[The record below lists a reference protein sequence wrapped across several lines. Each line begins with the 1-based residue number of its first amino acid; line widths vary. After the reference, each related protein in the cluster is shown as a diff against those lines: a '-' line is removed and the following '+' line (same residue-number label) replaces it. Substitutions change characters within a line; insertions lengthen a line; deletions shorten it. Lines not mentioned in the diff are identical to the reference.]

1 MLSTFYCLCFKQWI
15 DGFFLNGC
23 LRTLNK
29 LKKLIA
35 ILLTLGKSK
44 NSCFAHF
51 GQVKKYFADFG
62 QVKKLLLRWLLLAFS
77 LCKTP
82 LVETGYLS
90 NPYFLL
96 TGSLNICFFDSLPFP
111 NKVIH
116 ATSGYLLLNVQH
128 LCDLRDTYQARD
140 QWHFPPNFY
149 HKCYRF
155 EKAFFNLRCFL
166 PCTPSC
172 CFQGFPGTGSLTSK
186 VAGLHADLQNIVPA
200 RL

>member
-1 MLSTFYCLCFKQWI
+1 MAACRLWASQ
-15 DGFFLNGC
+15 
-23 LRTLNK
+23 
-29 LKKLIA
+29 KKLIA

-51 GQVKKYFADFG
+51 GQVKKYFSDFG

-82 LVETGYLS
+82 LGETGYLS

-96 TGSLNICFFDSLPFP
+96 TGSLNIWFFDSLPFP
-111 NKVIH
+111 NTVIH

-128 LCDLRDTYQARD
+128 LCDLRDTYQARN